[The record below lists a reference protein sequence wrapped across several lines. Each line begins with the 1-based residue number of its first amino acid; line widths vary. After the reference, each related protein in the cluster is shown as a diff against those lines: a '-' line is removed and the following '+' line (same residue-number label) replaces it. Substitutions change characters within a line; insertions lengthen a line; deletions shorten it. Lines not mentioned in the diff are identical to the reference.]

1 MAEKEKGFFV
11 PHQPAFQPVIGYKDI
26 EKSPSFVVS
35 QTHALLRFFYQ
46 GIIQE
51 MIRNSKPAEDYL
63 HDYTLGYLKAAEEGS
78 STLYNQ
84 IGGVVTPDIDLET
97 REAAHYAFVVM
108 ANLPDM
114 AKSPYLAKG
123 FSRKGMLKAPT
134 TQRQFLARIKELI
147 FGIQQV
153 VAGKVKPHVT
163 LEAYPPLLR
172 TFKFFEVG
180 NELPVKLT
188 DDEREQEELER
199 EKINKLLDGID
210 ISF

>member
-1 MAEKEKGFFV
+1 
-11 PHQPAFQPVIGYKDI
+11 
-26 EKSPSFVVS
+26 
-35 QTHALLRFFYQ
+35 
-46 GIIQE
+46 
-51 MIRNSKPAEDYL
+51 
-63 HDYTLGYLKAAEEGS
+63 
-78 STLYNQ
+78 
-84 IGGVVTPDIDLET
+84 
-97 REAAHYAFVVM
+97 
-108 ANLPDM
+108 M

-134 TQRQFLARIKELI
+134 TQRQFVTRIKELRVS
-147 FGIQQV
+147 IQ
-153 VAGKVKPHVT
+153 HVT

-210 ISF
+210 ISI